1 MAKVLHASYSGYFP
15 SCLDVS
21 DEIAIFTLEEAM
33 EIYWKVKAWTITGTY
48 INNLGESS
56 PFSQT
61 FTSILADETKL
72 VCRAR
77 NFFPYFENDFTPF
90 TDEAFFRRPQFF
102 YINSSGNLYGL
113 EIDFQF
119 IPAGQG
125 SGIRAIGAGK
135 GNFDYNPNDVGSLSV
150 LGKSIAFYAETS
162 DDEES
167 APSANGT
174 MTPSEY
180 WTYQ

>member
-1 MAKVLHASYSGYFP
+1 MAKVLHASASGYFP
-15 SCLDVS
+15 SCLEVN
-21 DEIAIFTLEEAM
+21 DELAIFTLEEAM

-61 FTSILADETKL
+61 FTSTLADETKL

-119 IPAGQG
+119 LPAGQG
-125 SGIRAIGAGK
+125 FGIRAIGAGNI
-135 GNFDYNPNDVGSLSV
+135 NFDFGPIVGSLSV
-150 LGKSIAFYAETS
+150 LGKSIPFYAEIS
-162 DDEES
+162 DDGELP
-167 APSANGT
+167 PSANGT

>member
-1 MAKVLHASYSGYFP
+1 MAKVLHASASGYFP
-15 SCLDVS
+15 SCLEVN
-21 DEIAIFTLEEAM
+21 DELAIFTLEEAM

-61 FTSILADETKL
+61 FTSTLADETKL

-90 TDEAFFRRPQFF
+90 TDENFFQRPQFF
-102 YINSSGNLYGL
+102 YKNSSGNLYGL
-113 EIDFQF
+113 DIVFQF
-119 IPAGQG
+119 LPPGQG
-125 SGIRAIGAGK
+125 FGQRLIGTSN
-135 GNFDYNPNDVGSLSV
+135 NFDYSPIIGSLSV
-150 LGKSIAFYAETS
+150 LGKSIPFYAEIG
-162 DDEES
+162 DDAES
-167 APSANGT
+167 PPSANGT